1 MKVKITGLLFAIM
14 LLTQLSCTKDDAT
27 ENCPQLK
34 AAIVADDTATVSLLV
49 TDYING
55 LSSKFYTEASL
66 NALAAAIASQCT
78 ITARVLCFDCVQ
90 TLPSQT
96 EIEVTFSNNGSTVK
110 KIFDIS
116 YRLQTNII
124 VFSSMHN

>member
-1 MKVKITGLLFAIM
+1 MKAKITGLVLAIM

-34 AAIVADDTATVSLLV
+34 AAMVADDTATVNLLV
-49 TDYING
+49 TDYINN
-55 LSSKFYTEASL
+55 LSSKFYTEKNL
-66 NALAAAIASQCT
+66 NDLAAAIASQCT
-78 ITARVLCFDCVQ
+78 ITARVLCFDCIQ
-90 TLPSQT
+90 TLPGQT
-96 EIEVTFSNNGSTVK
+96 EIEVTFSNNGSTVR

-124 VFSSMHN
+124 VFGSMHD